1 MSGEI
6 DLKVLLGSMDP
17 ELSDG
22 EYVFHSVAAEYDDL
36 SLLRPWAVIT
46 EKEGLAVIIDK
57 TTATLNKIP
66 ISGVFKRITLNIH
79 SSLDAV
85 GLTAAVSRALAEAGI
100 SANVVAGFYHDH
112 VFVQEHRADEA
123 MRVLRALASG
133 SAREASEA
141 VSDC

>member
-1 MSGEI
+1 MSGEM

-22 EYVFHSVAAEYDDL
+22 GYVFHSMPAEHDDL

-46 EKEGLAVIIDK
+46 EKEGLTVIIDK
-57 TTATLNKIP
+57 TTAALNGIP
-66 ISGVFKRITLNIH
+66 ILGIFKRITLNIH
-79 SSLDAV
+79 SSLHAV
-85 GLTAAVSRALAEAGI
+85 GLTAAVSTKLTEAGI
-100 SANVVAGFYHDH
+100 SANVVAGFHHDH
-112 VFVQEHRADEA
+112 VFVQEHHADEA
-123 MRVLRALASG
+123 LRILRALASG